1 MCVYCLV
8 SSFILALIHNHMHS
22 HILFFLK
29 QHSHN
34 KQRNDSAFMSQR
46 TTKNVN
52 TSKNSILQKLYSTL
66 IICFWFYFSVATIP
80 RSNHIKDRTKRTSS
94 FACLNCAA
102 FIATLSCLR
111 YSINS
116 VACCHSRERGNSV

>member
-22 HILFFLK
+22 IILFSLK
-29 QHSHN
+29 QHPHN
-34 KQRNDSAFMSQR
+34 EQFNYSAFMSQR

-52 TSKNSILQKLYSTL
+52 TSKNSILRKLNSTL

-80 RSNHIKDRTKRTSS
+80 RSNHIKDRTKRTLS
-94 FACLNCAA
+94 FACLNCAV

>member
-22 HILFFLK
+22 PILFFLK

-34 KQRNDSAFMSQR
+34 KQHNDSAFMSQR
-46 TTKNVN
+46 TTENVN
-52 TSKNSILQKLYSTL
+52 TSKNSILRKLYSAL
-66 IICFWFYFSVATIP
+66 IIYFWFYFSVATIP
-80 RSNHIKDRTKRTSS
+80 RSNHIKDRTKRTLS

-102 FIATLSCLR
+102 FTATLSCLR

>member
-34 KQRNDSAFMSQR
+34 KQHNDSAFMSQR

-52 TSKNSILQKLYSTL
+52 TSKNSILRKLYSAL
-66 IICFWFYFSVATIP
+66 IIYFWFYFSVATIP

-116 VACCHSRERGNSV
+116 VACCHSRGRGNSV